1 MENKLLIGCHV
12 SAAGGVWNAPKN
24 AALLECETFQ
34 IFTRPPMGGPAPKID
49 QEAIEKFKEEM
60 EKYKFTDFV
69 VHCPYIVNFG
79 SAKKTTFKASISI
92 VSEELKRA
100 NSLGAKLVM
109 THLGSF
115 KDLGQEKG
123 MKQAQKGFVEVLEKY
138 EKAAK
143 NPETEFLLEISAGSG
158 EVIGDTFEELAELM
172 EPLKKF
178 KTFGGI
184 CFDTQHAFSSGYDIR
199 TPASVKD
206 TFTKFNKIIG
216 LKWLKMSHIND
227 SKIDLGGKK
236 DMHEHIGEGKIGE
249 KGFGVL
255 LEFFSTL
262 THGSVRNTLS
272 VPQKRDISPLK
283 GEKNNVAFGSFPLIL
298 ETEHDK
304 VKTDI
309 EILKK
314 LRNKK

>member
-1 MENKLLIGCHV
+1 
-12 SAAGGVWNAPKN
+12 
-24 AALLECETFQ
+24 
-34 IFTRPPMGGPAPKID
+34 
-49 QEAIEKFKEEM
+49 
-60 EKYKFTDFV
+60 
-69 VHCPYIVNFG
+69 
-79 SAKKTTFKASISI
+79 
-92 VSEELKRA
+92 
-100 NSLGAKLVM
+100 M

-236 DMHEHIGEGKIGE
+236 DRHEHIGEGKIGE

-304 VKTDI
+304 VKKDI

>member
-1 MENKLLIGCHV
+1 MTIKIGCHV

-34 IFTRPPMGGPAPKID
+34 IFTRPPMGGPAPKIG
-49 QEAIEKFKEEM
+49 EEEGEKFKMEM
-60 EKYKFTDFV
+60 EKYKFSDFV
-69 VHCPYIVNFG
+69 VHCPYVVNFG
-79 SAKKTTFKASISI
+79 SAKKSIFHGSISI

-100 NSLGAKLVM
+100 NLLGAKLVM

-115 KDLGQEKG
+115 KDLGEVDG
-123 MKQAQKGFVEVLEKY
+123 MKQAQKGFMQVLEKY
-138 EKAAK
+138 EASEKKPTA
-143 NPETEFLLEISAGSG
+143 EFLLEISAGNG
-158 EVIGDTFEELAELM
+158 EVIGDTFEELAKLM

-184 CFDTQHAFSSGYDIR
+184 CFDTQHAFSSGYDI
-199 TPASVKD
+199 TDKKSVTE
-206 TFTKFNKIIG
+206 TFTKFDKIIG

-236 DMHEHIGEGKIGE
+236 DRHEHIGDGKIGE
-249 KGFGVL
+249 KGFKAMIEYL
-255 LEFFSTL
+255 KSNNQFLK
-262 THGSVRNTLS
+262 HGN
-272 VPQKRDISPLK
+272 
-283 GEKNNVAFGSFPLIL
+283 FPLIL

-304 VKTDI
+304 VRRDI

>member
-227 SKIDLGGKK
+227 SKID
-236 DMHEHIGEGKIGE
+236 
-249 KGFGVL
+249 
-255 LEFFSTL
+255 
-262 THGSVRNTLS
+262 
-272 VPQKRDISPLK
+272 
-283 GEKNNVAFGSFPLIL
+283 
-298 ETEHDK
+298 
-304 VKTDI
+304 
-309 EILKK
+309 
-314 LRNKK
+314 